1 MGLLADTQT
10 RVVFRQASDQV
21 AETAD
26 QLGLNSAEAHLL
38 SRLVKGRA
46 LWKVAGRAAVV
57 QHVIG
62 PAEKSFCFTDQNLVV

>member
-1 MGLLADTQT
+1 
-10 RVVFRQASDQV
+10 V
-21 AETAD
+21 AETAEL
-26 QLGLNSAEAHLL
+26 LGLNSAEAHLL

-62 PAEKSFCFTDQNLVV
+62 PAEEAFCYTDGALVV